1 MSHLGIENLE
11 IMLEYVFSLFCRN
24 HAPRPWGV
32 IYAIRPDLRMAAN
45 HTMLSVNGTS
55 RRLANWA

>member
-24 HAPRPWGV
+24 HAPRPSSFVLGG
-32 IYAIRPDLRMAAN
+32 DLRNPTGSADGRKSYDAFREWN
-45 HTMLSVNGTS
+45 EL
-55 RRLANWA
+55 

>member
-24 HAPRPWGV
+24 HAPALVGG
-32 IYAIRPDLRMAAN
+32 DLRNPTGSADGRKSYDAFREWN
-45 HTMLSVNGTS
+45 EP
-55 RRLANWA
+55 